1 MLYWGV
7 ATYVARQEA
16 GSQCPQSAAGAGGG
30 GPRRIKQSGGSSS
43 SQVAGSSGA
52 PTHQPHPS
60 NIPATPW
67 SIHTQTS
74 LAFTVKDRLRI
85 QT

>member
-1 MLYWGV
+1 MMLYWGV
-7 ATYVARQEA
+7 ATCVARQEA
-16 GSQCPQSAAGAGGG
+16 GSPGPLSAAGAGGG

-60 NIPATPW
+60 
-67 SIHTQTS
+67 H
-74 LAFTVKDRLRI
+74 
-85 QT
+85 